1 MSETIE
7 AQERVTA
14 PRPYHH
20 GDLARVLAEAAAA
33 LVRETGINGFSLR
46 ECARRAGVA
55 HSAPGHHYGDVTGLL
70 TEVAARGFLD
80 LARALA
86 SACSGTSG
94 APVLARLARRYVD
107 FALGDPIIFGLM
119 FHSDRV
125 NRGSPRFQRAGEEA
139 FAQLVRAVAE
149 ARGQSTADAEA
160 LRFAWA
166 SMHGMAMLLIDGPL
180 VPAGGNRRGGA
191 ADLATGTIARMVFAV
206 TRFDARPGTETPIP
220 PPTCRTP
227 EI

>member
-7 AQERVTA
+7 AQERMTA

-80 LARALA
+80 LAQALA
-86 SACSGTSG
+86 RACAGIDG
-94 APVLARLARRYVD
+94 PLVLARLARGYVD

-125 NRGSPRFQRAGEEA
+125 NRASPRFQQAGEEA
-139 FAQLVRAVAE
+139 FAQLVGAVAQ
-149 ARGQSTADAEA
+149 ARGEATADAEA

-166 SMHGMAMLLIDGPL
+166 SMHGIAMLLIDGPL

-191 ADLATGTIARMVFAV
+191 ADLATGTIERMVFAV
-206 TRFDARPGTETPIP
+206 TRFDGRSGTEYPIP
-220 PPTCRTP
+220 PRT
-227 EI
+227 